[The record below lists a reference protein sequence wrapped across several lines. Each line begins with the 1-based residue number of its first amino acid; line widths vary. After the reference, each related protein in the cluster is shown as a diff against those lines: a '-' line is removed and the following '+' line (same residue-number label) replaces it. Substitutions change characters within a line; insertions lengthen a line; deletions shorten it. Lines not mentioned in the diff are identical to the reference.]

1 VALVFFRIAGGDN
14 YLDVYHWSEQFSPA
28 GRMFGMPFQAGSKE
42 MTAQEL
48 APLEDSSA
56 LLAKTKPHLMM
67 LMGYGGFIVTIW
79 MMFKPF

>member
-1 VALVFFRIAGGDN
+1 
-14 YLDVYHWSEQFSPA
+14 
-28 GRMFGMPFQAGSKE
+28 MPFQAGSKE